1 MIAAARL
8 GARAIGIEF
17 DPELVALSTQRADE
31 AGVSDLTEF
40 VAIDLFE
47 YDLSRATVITLFLL
61 PDLNYKLRPTLFA
74 LQPGTRIVSNTWR
87 LDGWDDPDAGNGWAP
102 DETVVLDPCPTWCT
116 SLLWVVPAKVEGTW
130 RLSDGE
136 LSLWLAQTFQ
146 MVSGTLRTERG
157 TIPIEDG
164 RLRGAEISFR
174 AGDTRLHRQRRRHH
188 DDRHRSDT
196 QRGCELER
204 HADPGP
210 YDSIRI
216 RGLPPGRGARMFTLS
231 YTKNGAPK
239 RHPLGPGETLV
250 GPIAG
255 VRPGDRRRQHLETSR
270 RVRGGRQALRPP
282 GPRQPLHHFQDA
294 IDAKA
299 YRDVGFHR
307 FDVDVAGALLDGEP
321 GHRVRET
328 DDRSVLGRA
337 HQILL
342 RFLNL
347 CEILGQLQFPDEV
360 RLQQIDRRR
369 EFVR

>member
-1 MIAAARL
+1 MWTLSLLLAAGGLQASAAAGQTQPTVGQAGKDVPWVPTPHVLVDTMLEMADVSRDDVVVDLGSGDGRTVIAAARL

-157 TIPIEDG
+157 AIPIEDG

-174 AGDTRLHRQRRRHH
+174 AGDTRYTGSV
-188 DDRHRSDT
+188 DDT
-196 QRGCELER
+196 TMTGIAQT
-204 HADPGP
+204 P
-210 YDSIRI
+210 
-216 RGLPPGRGARMFTLS
+216 
-231 YTKNGAPK
+231 NGAVNWSA
-239 RHPLGPGETLV
+239 TLTR
-250 GPIAG
+250 A
-255 VRPGDRRRQHLETSR
+255 VR
-270 RVRGGRQALRPP
+270 
-282 GPRQPLHHFQDA
+282 
-294 IDAKA
+294 
-299 YRDVGFHR
+299 
-307 FDVDVAGALLDGEP
+307 
-321 GHRVRET
+321 
-328 DDRSVLGRA
+328 
-337 HQILL
+337 
-342 RFLNL
+342 
-347 CEILGQLQFPDEV
+347 
-360 RLQQIDRRR
+360 
-369 EFVR
+369 

>member
-1 MIAAARL
+1 VWTLSLLLAAGGLQASAAAGQTQPTVGQAGKDVPWVPTPHVLVDTMLEMADVSRDDVVVDLGSGDGRTVIAAARL

-87 LDGWDDPDAGNGWAP
+87 LDGWDDPDARNGWAP

-174 AGDTRLHRQRRRHH
+174 AGDTRYTGSV
-188 DDRHRSDT
+188 DDT
-196 QRGCELER
+196 TMTGIAQT
-204 HADPGP
+204 P
-210 YDSIRI
+210 
-216 RGLPPGRGARMFTLS
+216 
-231 YTKNGAPK
+231 NGAVNWSA
-239 RHPLGPGETLV
+239 TLTR
-250 GPIAG
+250 A
-255 VRPGDRRRQHLETSR
+255 VR
-270 RVRGGRQALRPP
+270 
-282 GPRQPLHHFQDA
+282 
-294 IDAKA
+294 
-299 YRDVGFHR
+299 
-307 FDVDVAGALLDGEP
+307 
-321 GHRVRET
+321 
-328 DDRSVLGRA
+328 
-337 HQILL
+337 
-342 RFLNL
+342 
-347 CEILGQLQFPDEV
+347 
-360 RLQQIDRRR
+360 
-369 EFVR
+369 

>member
-1 MIAAARL
+1 MWTLSLLLAAGGLQASAAAGQTQPTVGQAGKDVPWVPTPHVLVDTMLEMADVSRDDVVVDLGSGDGRTVIAAARL

-174 AGDTRLHRQRRRHH
+174 AGDTRYTGSV
-188 DDRHRSDT
+188 DDTTMTGIAQTPNGTVNWS
-196 QRGCELER
+196 
-204 HADPGP
+204 A
-210 YDSIRI
+210 
-216 RGLPPGRGARMFTLS
+216 TL
-231 YTKNGAPK
+231 TRA
-239 RHPLGPGETLV
+239 
-250 GPIAG
+250 
-255 VRPGDRRRQHLETSR
+255 VR
-270 RVRGGRQALRPP
+270 
-282 GPRQPLHHFQDA
+282 
-294 IDAKA
+294 
-299 YRDVGFHR
+299 
-307 FDVDVAGALLDGEP
+307 
-321 GHRVRET
+321 
-328 DDRSVLGRA
+328 
-337 HQILL
+337 
-342 RFLNL
+342 
-347 CEILGQLQFPDEV
+347 
-360 RLQQIDRRR
+360 
-369 EFVR
+369 